1 MVVVAIAAISV
12 IACGS
17 KRDDKPAGEPP
28 VRAPSVAGSAASG
41 SATAKAKLPP
51 LTPQQLADYK
61 RFVTAGWAA
70 QTQNKWVDAVTAF
83 EAALTAI
90 PFDQRAET
98 ELGLSAMQAGDLV
111 KAKRADDIAVSQA
124 VDHKVEAMARF
135 NYGVLL
141 EKTGDPVAALK
152 QYTAS
157 LALRPNTTVQVAAD
171 RLEKGGNA
179 PSAVICEAGA
189 TPCDCA
195 LADAFSVDAPDHPTC
210 TEATAPIPGWHVYHL
225 EGGWLQYDY
234 LFDDA
239 KHFVAVIG
247 DDNDRGRHTEST
259 KLDKAEIKT
268 TGGHRVLWLYTSSQ
282 EYEQSASTD
291 NDDEFLDHHDDT
303 QTLTLCVLGETISCP
318 LAVPVDHEVTDD
330 VYAGS
335 ADPKP
340 THPPLSSK
348 ASVAVADDGTAT
360 VRATTSRG
368 DDELRP
374 LLGPHKLW

>member
-98 ELGLSAMQAGDLV
+98 ELGLSAMQAGDLD
-111 KAKRADDIAVSQA
+111 KAKRADDLAVSQA

-141 EKTGDPVAALK
+141 E
-152 QYTAS
+152 
-157 LALRPNTTVQVAAD
+157 
-171 RLEKGGNA
+171 
-179 PSAVICEAGA
+179 
-189 TPCDCA
+189 
-195 LADAFSVDAPDHPTC
+195 
-210 TEATAPIPGWHVYHL
+210 
-225 EGGWLQYDY
+225 
-234 LFDDA
+234 
-239 KHFVAVIG
+239 
-247 DDNDRGRHTEST
+247 
-259 KLDKAEIKT
+259 
-268 TGGHRVLWLYTSSQ
+268 
-282 EYEQSASTD
+282 
-291 NDDEFLDHHDDT
+291 
-303 QTLTLCVLGETISCP
+303 
-318 LAVPVDHEVTDD
+318 
-330 VYAGS
+330 
-335 ADPKP
+335 
-340 THPPLSSK
+340 
-348 ASVAVADDGTAT
+348 
-360 VRATTSRG
+360 
-368 DDELRP
+368 
-374 LLGPHKLW
+374 